1 MIHPDTEVRFISEE
15 IGYGIVATKLIPE
28 GTITWVQDELDQVY
42 TPMQVGEMKAFTQEM
57 IDKFTFRNNKGNYVL
72 CWDTA
77 KYVNHSFNS
86 NCLSTAYDFEIAIR
100 DIQPGEELT
109 DDYGYLNV
117 SNAFKAKDEG
127 TSRTT
132 VYPDDLLNFHKE
144 WDAKLER
151 SFKHINDIPQ
161 PLESLLPETI
171 QTTVRQIISGDKK
184 LDSILKL
191 YYSEKT

>member
-42 TPMQVGEMKAFTQEM
+42 TSQEVQKMMPHTQEM
-57 IDKFTFRNNKGNYVL
+57 IDKFTFRNNKGNYVM

-117 SNAFKAKDEG
+117 SEAFQAKNEG
-127 TSRTT
+127 TQRTT
-132 VYPDDLLNFHKE
+132 VYPDDLLNFHQD
-144 WDAKLER
+144 WDELLKD
-151 SFKHINDIPQ
+151 SFKKIKKVQQ
-161 PLESLLPETI
+161 PLEILLSSDLKQTI
-171 QTTVRQIISGDKK
+171 QQILKGERR

-191 YYSEKT
+191 YYSEK

>member
-42 TPMQVGEMKAFTQEM
+42 TPVQVAEMRAFTQEM
-57 IDKFTFRNNKGNYVL
+57 IDKFSFRNNKGNYVL

-117 SNAFKAKDEG
+117 SHAFKAKDEG

-144 WDAKLER
+144 WDIKLER
-151 SFKHINDIPQ
+151 SFKYINEISQ
-161 PLESLLPETI
+161 PLETLLSETI
-171 QTTVRQIISGDKK
+171 QTTIRQILGGEKK

-191 YYSEKT
+191 YYSQKT